1 MDQFISKNKLKWI
14 PYDKFENINKYSD
27 KKGFSTI
34 YEAKYKEIKVILKDF
49 DYLNNSNESLN
60 EWKIIDS
67 DKIIR
72 IYGFTKNPDTLNYI
86 LIMEYTNKGNL
97 RKCLTEITKTWKQ
110 KLFNLYKII
119 DGLND
124 IHKEDLIH
132 YNFYDDNILCHEYEE
147 NMYGI
152 YISDYLGLHQ
162 LTKSL
167 NNIYGIIPFMAPEI
181 LKGQSYTQASNIYS
195 FSMIMWE
202 FTSGISPFNDKAHD
216 NLQLA
221 LDICKGECPEIIKNT
236 PQCYVDL
243 MEKCWNEDP
252 LKRPSA
258 SKILNIIKNWISFPL
273 EKKIEDI
280 NEELK
285 SNIMEFINASSN
297 NYINH
302 IVNSYSQIYYTSH
315 LHNFTSKDLNEI
327 LFLKLKQELFK
338 LEKIA
343 EINNQNFQNE
353 HQMEKNNLQIQLV
366 QLKANI

>member
-86 LIMEYTNKGNL
+86 LIMEYTNK
-97 RKCLTEITKTWKQ
+97 
-110 KLFNLYKII
+110 
-119 DGLND
+119 
-124 IHKEDLIH
+124 
-132 YNFYDDNILCHEYEE
+132 
-147 NMYGI
+147 
-152 YISDYLGLHQ
+152 
-162 LTKSL
+162 
-167 NNIYGIIPFMAPEI
+167 
-181 LKGQSYTQASNIYS
+181 
-195 FSMIMWE
+195 
-202 FTSGISPFNDKAHD
+202 
-216 NLQLA
+216 
-221 LDICKGECPEIIKNT
+221 
-236 PQCYVDL
+236 DL